1 MIEQVEPSTRLAKAT
16 SVRTVVSVSLGSS
29 RRDHEVETTLLGQP
43 FRIRRVGTD
52 GDFRKA
58 QALLAELDGQVDAI
72 GLGGVDVYL
81 YSRRNRFALR
91 DGLRLMNVV
100 KKTPVVDGSGLKNSL
115 ERQVIRTLAA
125 SHGREIPLGGRKTLV
140 VCGMDRFG
148 MAEALE
154 EAGAVVSYGDLIFSL
169 GKDQIITSL
178 DELADFADKLLPE
191 VTKMPVSFI
200 YPVGR
205 QQDKAPEEK
214 HTRYYD
220 DAEVIAGDF
229 HFIRKFMPARMDG
242 KVIITNT
249 VTTDDLSELAA
260 RGVSWLVA
268 TTPEFNGRSFGTNVL
283 EAALLVLVGKPWADV
298 TAEDY
303 QLLIE
308 RLGLGPRIVRLRD

>member
-1 MIEQVEPSTRLAKAT
+1 MIERAEACGGTATAKA
-16 SVRTVVSVSLGSS
+16 VRTVVSVSLGSS
-29 RRDHEVETTLLGQP
+29 RRDHEVETSLLGQP

-58 QALLAELDGQVDAI
+58 QALLAELDGHVDAI

-81 YSRRNRFALR
+81 YSRRERFALR

-115 ERQVIRTLAA
+115 EREVIRRLAA
-125 SHGREIPLGGRKTLV
+125 EHAAEIPLRGRKTLV

-154 EAGAVVSYGDLIFSL
+154 EAGAKVSYGDLIFSI
-169 GKDQIITSL
+169 GKDQLITSL
-178 DELADFADKLLPE
+178 DELADYAERLLPE
-191 VTKMPVSFI
+191 VAKMPISFI
-200 YPVGR
+200 YPTGR
-205 QQDKAPEEK
+205 QQDNAPEEK

-220 DAEVIAGDF
+220 DADVVAGDF
-229 HFIRKFMPARMDG
+229 HFIRKFMPQRMEG

-249 VTTDDLSELAA
+249 VTAEDLTELAR
-260 RGVSWLVA
+260 RGVSQLVT
-268 TTPEFNGRSFGTNVL
+268 TTPEFRGRSFGTNVL
-283 EAALLVLVGKPWADV
+283 EAVLLVLLDKAWADV

-303 QLLIE
+303 HRLIGQLDLQ
-308 RLGLGPRIVRLRD
+308 PRIVRLQP